1 MSVLKIDS
9 LTKKFRSLTAVD
21 DVSISVEPGEFVGLI
36 GPNGA
41 GKSTTMN
48 CVGGTIAP
56 DEGKVE
62 IDGVDVLTNPVAARR
77 NLGFVPQELELY
89 GYLTGEEYL
98 RFVGEIRDVPAA
110 ELGETIDELLALM
123 ELDKARNRVVK
134 EYSGGMARKI
144 AICGALIGAPKL
156 LLLDESFVGLDP
168 ESTHRIRRRLQA
180 HCDNGGAIILSSH
193 ILDMLQNI
201 CTRFVMLV
209 DGGLALDM
217 THAEFE
223 EGRRDG
229 EYGSLL
235 ELYLEKADKLDAV

>member
-1 MSVLKIDS
+1 MNVLTIEQ
-9 LTKKFRSLTAVD
+9 LTKRYRRLTAVD
-21 DVSISVEPGEFVGLI
+21 NVSLSVDAGEFVGLI

-48 CVGGTIAP
+48 CVGGTIVP
-56 DEGKVE
+56 DEGKVS
-62 IDGVDVLTNPVAARR
+62 IAGVDVLQQPVVARR
-77 NLGFVPQELELY
+77 HLGFVPQELELY

-98 RFVGEIRDVPAA
+98 RFIGEVRDVPGDELDAA
-110 ELGETIDELLALM
+110 IEELLALM
-123 ELDKARNRVVK
+123 ELEKARHRVVK

-180 HCDNGGAIILSSH
+180 HCDAGGAIILSSH

-209 DGGLALDM
+209 DGGLALDV
-217 THAEFE
+217 TRAEFE
-223 EGRRDG
+223 SGLAG
-229 EYGSLL
+229 SEYGSLL
-235 ELYLEKADKLDAV
+235 ELYLEKAGKLDAV